1 MKGNYIMSKIIQE
14 NDIIE
19 NEYTDDYSD
28 NTKYPA
34 AKILKEA
41 CFNDY
46 KGVLDVY
53 DRIYA

>member
-1 MKGNYIMSKIIQE
+1 MSKIIQE